1 MYWSTG
7 RRTGNTRSYSYTRP
21 PLLTFYHSRKCLET
35 LIGWLLTVC
44 VLCWTRQSSGLLSM
58 SCAGVFCAG
67 VLVCRSFVSCAGA
80 LADAAGQ
87 EIPGHPFIQPCS
99 SSTPMDSILICV
111 ASANTNMIGMRR
123 IGYGRRKFHMISR
136 QDRKHHG
143 THSYSYTPNPASP
156 VSLQWIQF

>member
-1 MYWSTG
+1 MCWSTG

-44 VLCWTRQSSGLLSM
+44 VLCWTRQSSGLRSV
-58 SCAGVFCAG
+58 SCAGVFSAR
-67 VLVCRSFVSCAGA
+67 VLVCRSIVSCAGA

-99 SSTPMDSILICV
+99 SSTPMDSIFICV
-111 ASANTNMIGMRR
+111 ALANRVRMKR
-123 IGYGRRKFHMISR
+123 IGYGCRKFHMISR

-143 THSYSYTPNPASP
+143 THSNSYTPTPAAP
-156 VSLQWIQF
+156 VSL